1 MIAAILAGCALG
13 GVYALA
19 SSGLVITYVS
29 SGILNFAFA
38 ALAYFVARFYYYLHV
53 QHGWGLAVSAIVSIV
68 VTGPA
73 LGVLLWAVLFRFLR
87 LASPVIKIVV
97 TVGLSVC
104 IGPIAILLF
113 GNQPIVSPPGLAPQP
128 VHVFHVLG
136 TDVTLDQVI
145 VYACAIV
152 ILAGGAAILRWTDA
166 GLLVRAV
173 VDSEAMASL
182 SGVRPAAVAIGV
194 WSVSTFMAGLAG
206 VLAAPIIGLD
216 INSFTVLIAAAFA
229 AVIAARLRS
238 LGTAVVVG
246 LLMGIATSLVQ
257 RYLPST
263 SQFTTD
269 VIPSIPFVFIVI
281 FLGYSLIRRR
291 VVREAQSLGGPLDRA
306 IAPQGGSEA
315 ALARA
320 ASVSTAGRRLTSS
333 ALPVALIVVVALLP
347 LVLHGLWTGM
357 VALGLGYAVCF
368 LSYTIATGEAG
379 IVWLCQ
385 ITFAGIGAV
394 VTAELATNHGWSV
407 LAGVLAGGLV
417 CAVLGAVIGFA
428 TLRLGDLYVAL
439 VTLAFGLLVDNL
451 VFQINSISNFG
462 AGIAVPP
469 PAFATTDTTLSWL
482 ELAIFCLLALV
493 VATLRRS
500 TFGFAVSAV
509 RWSEP
514 AARMTGL
521 SVVATKVWVSALAA
535 TAAGIGGGLIAI
547 YTAAAVPQSFA
558 TFSGLIWM
566 AVLVTIGVR
575 STSAALI
582 AGLSFAFIPEV
593 FATYLPTSWGEVP
606 PALFGLGAVLVARNP
621 EGTLAMHA
629 RQLEQLLSRRQRA
642 RSLVDVITEQTAE
655 LGGGD
660 AQAGL
665 APATPVVL
673 GKGEVL

>member
-19 SSGLVITYVS
+19 ASGLVITYVS

-38 ALAYFVARFYYYLHV
+38 ALAYFVARFYYFLHV
-53 QHGWGLAVSAIVSIV
+53 QHGWGLAPAAIVSIV
-68 VTGPA
+68 VAGPV

-145 VYACAIV
+145 VYACTIV

-182 SGVRPAAVAIGV
+182 SGIRPSAVAIGV

-216 INSFTVLIAAAFA
+216 ITSFTVLIAAAFA

-238 LGTAVVVG
+238 MGTAVVVG

-263 SQFTTD
+263 SQFTAD

-281 FLGYSLIRRR
+281 FLGYSLIRRGA
-291 VVREAQSLGGPLDRA
+291 VREAQSLGGPLDRA
-306 IAPQGGSEA
+306 IAPQGGSDA

-320 ASVSTAGRRLTSS
+320 ASVGTAGRRLTSGP
-333 ALPVALIVVVALLP
+333 LPLALIVVVAILP

-368 LSYTIATGEAG
+368 LSYTIATGEGG

-394 VTAELATNHGWSV
+394 VTAELATKHGWSV
-407 LAGVLAGGLV
+407 LVAVVAGGLV

-451 VFQINSISNFG
+451 VFQINSINNFG

-469 PAFATTDTTLSWL
+469 PAFATTDTTLSWV
-482 ELAIFCLLALV
+482 ELAIFCLLALI

-582 AGLSFAFIPEV
+582 AGLSFAFIPEI
-593 FATYLPTSWGEVP
+593 FASYLPTSWGEVP

-629 RQLEQLLSRRQRA
+629 RQLEQLLSRRQRR

-655 LGGGD
+655 LGGGA
-660 AQAGL
+660 AQADL
-665 APATPVVL
+665 APVAL
-673 GKGEVL
+673 GKGKAL

>member
-19 SSGLVITYVS
+19 SSGLVVSYVS
-29 SGILNFAFA
+29 SGILNFAYA

-53 QHGWGLAVSAIVSIV
+53 QRGWGLAVSAIVSIA

-145 VYACAIV
+145 VYSCTIV

-182 SGVRPAAVAIGV
+182 SGIRPAAVAIGV

-216 INSFTVLIAAAFA
+216 IDSFTVLIAAAFA

-238 LGTAVVVG
+238 MGTAVVVG

-263 SQFTTD
+263 SQFTAD

-281 FLGYSLIRRR
+281 FLGYSLIRRG

-306 IAPQGGSEA
+306 IAPQGGSDA

-320 ASVSTAGRRLTSS
+320 ASIGTAGRRLTSS
-333 ALPVALIVVVALLP
+333 TLPVGLIVVVAILP

-368 LSYTIATGEAG
+368 LSYTIVTGEAG

-451 VFQINSISNFG
+451 VFQINSINNFG

-469 PAFATTDTTLSWL
+469 PAFATTDTKLSWL
-482 ELAIFCLLALV
+482 ELAIFCLLALA

-582 AGLSFAFIPEV
+582 AGLSFAFIPEL

-629 RQLEQLLSRRQRA
+629 RQLEHLLSRRQRA
-642 RSLVDVITEQTAE
+642 RSMVDVITEQTAE
-655 LGGGD
+655 LGGAT
-660 AQAGL
+660 AQADL
-665 APATPVVL
+665 APVTL
-673 GKGEVL
+673 GKGEAL

>member
-1 MIAAILAGCALG
+1 MIEAILAGCALG

-29 SGILNFAFA
+29 SGILNFAYA

-53 QHGWGLAVSAIVSIV
+53 QHGWGLAAAAIVSIV
-68 VTGPA
+68 VAGPV

-136 TDVTLDQVI
+136 TDITLDQVI
-145 VYACAIV
+145 VYACAVV
-152 ILAGGAAILRWTDA
+152 ILAGGAAVLRWTDA

-173 VDSEAMASL
+173 VDSEAMAAL
-182 SGVRPAAVAIGV
+182 SGIRPAAVAVGV

-229 AVIAARLRS
+229 AVIAARLRN
-238 LGTAVVVG
+238 LGTAVAVG
-246 LLMGIATSLVQ
+246 FLMGIATSLVQ

-263 SQFTTD
+263 SQFTAD
-269 VIPSIPFVFIVI
+269 VVPSIPFVFIVI
-281 FLGYSLIRRR
+281 FLGYSLIRRGT
-291 VVREAQSLGGPLDRA
+291 VREAQSLGGPLDRA
-306 IAPQGGSEA
+306 VAPQGGSEA

-320 ASVSTAGRRLTSS
+320 ASVATTGRRLTSGP
-333 ALPVALIVVVALLP
+333 LPVATIAVVAILP
-347 LVLHGLWTGM
+347 LVLHGLWIGM
-357 VALGLGYAVCF
+357 VALGLAYAVCF
-368 LSYTIATGEAG
+368 LSYTIVTGEAG

-394 VTAELATNHGWSV
+394 VTAELATRNGWPV
-407 LAGVLAGGLV
+407 LAGVVVGGLA
-417 CAVLGAVIGFA
+417 CAVIGAIIGFA
-428 TLRLGDLYVAL
+428 TIRLGDLYVAL

-451 VFQINSISNFG
+451 IFQLSSINNFG
-462 AGIAVPP
+462 AGIAVSPP
-469 PAFATTDTTLSWL
+469 SFASTNTTLSWL
-482 ELAIFCLLALV
+482 ELAIFCLLALG

-535 TAAGIGGGLIAI
+535 AAAGIGGGLIAI
-547 YTAAAVPQSFA
+547 YTAAAVPGSFA

-582 AGLSFAFIPEV
+582 AGLSFAFIPAL

-629 RQLEQLLSRRQRA
+629 RQLEQLLSRRQRS
-642 RSLVDVITEQTAE
+642 RSLIDVITEQTSQMGAE
-655 LGGGD
+655 
-660 AQAGL
+660 APQADL
-665 APATPVVL
+665 APVAL
-673 GKGEVL
+673 GKGDAL

>member
-1 MIAAILAGCALG
+1 MIEAILAGCALG

-29 SGILNFAFA
+29 SGILNFAYA

-53 QHGWGLAVSAIVSIV
+53 QHGWGLAAAAIVSIV
-68 VTGPA
+68 VVGPA
-73 LGVLLWAVLFRFLR
+73 LGVILWAVLFRFLR

-136 TDVTLDQVI
+136 TDITLDQVI
-145 VYACAIV
+145 VYACVVV

-182 SGVRPAAVAIGV
+182 SGIRPAAVAVGV
-194 WSVSTFMAGLAG
+194 WTVSTFMAGLAG

-216 INSFTVLIAAAFA
+216 ISSFTVLIAAAFA

-263 SQFTTD
+263 SQFTAD

-281 FLGYSLIRRR
+281 FLAYSLIRRGAL
-291 VVREAQSLGGPLDRA
+291 REAQSLGGPLDRA
-306 IAPQGGSEA
+306 IAPQGGSDA
-315 ALARA
+315 ALASA
-320 ASVSTAGRRLTSS
+320 ASVAAGSRRLT
-333 ALPVALIVVVALLP
+333 AGPIPVAMVVVVAILP
-347 LVLHGLWTGM
+347 LVLHGLWVGM
-357 VALGLGYAVCF
+357 VALGLAYAVCF
-368 LSYTIATGEAG
+368 LSYTIVTGEGG

-394 VTAELATNHGWSV
+394 TTAELATNHGWPV
-407 LAGVLAGGLV
+407 LAGVVVGGLV
-417 CAVLGAVIGFA
+417 CAVAGAVIGFA
-428 TLRLGDLYVAL
+428 TIRLGDLYVAL
-439 VTLAFGLLVDNL
+439 VTLAFGLLIDNL
-451 VFQINSISNFG
+451 VFQLNSINNFG
-462 AGIAVPP
+462 AGIAVSP
-469 PAFATTDTTLSWL
+469 PAFAATSTSLSWL
-482 ELAIFCLLALV
+482 ALGIFCLLALA

-521 SVVATKVWVSALAA
+521 SVVATKVWLSALAA
-535 TAAGIGGGLIAI
+535 AGAGIGGGLIAI
-547 YTAAAVPQSFA
+547 YTAAAVPGSFA

-566 AVLVTIGVR
+566 AVLVTIGLR

-582 AGLSFAFIPEV
+582 AGLSFAFIPEA

-629 RQLEQLLSRRQRA
+629 RQLEQLLGRRHRA
-642 RSLVDVITEQTAE
+642 KSLVDVITEQTAQ
-655 LGGGD
+655 LD
-660 AQAGL
+660 AEAMQPDL
-665 APATPVVL
+665 APLAL
-673 GKGEVL
+673 GKGEA

>member
-1 MIAAILAGCALG
+1 
-13 GVYALA
+13 
-19 SSGLVITYVS
+19 
-29 SGILNFAFA
+29 
-38 ALAYFVARFYYYLHV
+38 
-53 QHGWGLAVSAIVSIV
+53 
-68 VTGPA
+68 
-73 LGVLLWAVLFRFLR
+73 
-87 LASPVIKIVV
+87 
-97 TVGLSVC
+97 
-104 IGPIAILLF
+104 
-113 GNQPIVSPPGLAPQP
+113 
-128 VHVFHVLG
+128 
-136 TDVTLDQVI
+136 
-145 VYACAIV
+145 
-152 ILAGGAAILRWTDA
+152 
-166 GLLVRAV
+166 

-182 SGVRPAAVAIGV
+182 SGIRPSAVAIGV

-216 INSFTVLIAAAFA
+216 ITSFTVLIAAAFA
-229 AVIAARLRS
+229 AVIAARLRNM
-238 LGTAVVVG
+238 GTAVVVG

-263 SQFTTD
+263 SQFTAD

-281 FLGYSLIRRR
+281 FLGYSLIRRGA
-291 VVREAQSLGGPLDRA
+291 VREAQSLGGPLDRA
-306 IAPQGGSEA
+306 IAPQGGSDA

-320 ASVSTAGRRLTSS
+320 ASVGTAGRRLTSGT
-333 ALPVALIVVVALLP
+333 LPVALIVVVAILP

-368 LSYTIATGEAG
+368 LSYTIATGEGG

-394 VTAELATNHGWSV
+394 VTAELATKHGVSV
-407 LAGVLAGGLV
+407 LAAVVVGGLV

-451 VFQINSISNFG
+451 VFQINSINNFG

-469 PAFATTDTTLSWL
+469 PAFATTDTTLSWV
-482 ELAIFCLLALV
+482 ELALV

-629 RQLEQLLSRRQRA
+629 RQLEQLLNRRQRG

-655 LGGGD
+655 LGGGPAPAD
-660 AQAGL
+660 L
-665 APATPVVL
+665 APAAL
-673 GKGEVL
+673 GKGEAL